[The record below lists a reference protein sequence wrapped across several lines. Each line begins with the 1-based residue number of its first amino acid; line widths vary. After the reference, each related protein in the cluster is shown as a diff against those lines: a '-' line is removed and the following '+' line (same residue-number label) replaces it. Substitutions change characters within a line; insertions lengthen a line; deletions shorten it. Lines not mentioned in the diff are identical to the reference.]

1 MNIKGEEEKR
11 MKMKMGK
18 KLGQR
23 IRDLILIIFAVLFL
37 LPLYWMLMLSVKES
51 GQAAGAP
58 WAVPEGLHFENFS
71 AAWQRINIPLLLKNS
86 FIYTTGALIIC
97 LVVSVMVAYA
107 ITRMRMKHAGL
118 VRMYFTTG
126 MLIPVSVLLI
136 PVYRLVM
143 GLGIKGTYWALILP
157 YAAFSM
163 SSTILMLCAFF
174 RSIPVEMEEAAAI
187 DGCSVYR
194 TFFSIMVPM
203 VKPALVTQGML
214 MYIDKWN
221 EYALASI
228 LAMGKAMRTIPLA
241 LDLFFGQFDL
251 TNWGEVGAA
260 VTITSVPA
268 IIVFI
273 FGNKKIEEAMVGTSG
288 LK

>member
-1 MNIKGEEEKR
+1 
-11 MKMKMGK
+11 MKMKIGK
-18 KLGQR
+18 KFGQR
-23 IRDLILIIFAVLFL
+23 VRDIILIIFGIMFL
-37 LPLYWMLMLSVKES
+37 LPLYWMLILSVKDA
-51 GQAAGAP
+51 GQAAGDP
-58 WAVPEGLHFENFS
+58 WGLPQGLHFENYP
-71 AAWQRINIPLLLKNS
+71 AAWERIDIPMLLKNS
-86 FIYTTGALIIC
+86 FIYTAGALVIC
-97 LVVSVMVAYA
+97 LTVSVMIAYA
-107 ITRMRMKHAGL
+107 ITRMRMKHANAM
-118 VRMYFTTG
+118 RMYFTMG
-126 MLIPVSVLLI
+126 MLIPVSVLMI

-163 SSTILMLCAFF
+163 ASAILMICAFF

-194 TFFSIMVPM
+194 TFVSIMVPM

-214 MYIDKWN
+214 MYINNWN
-221 EYALASI
+221 EYALASV
-228 LAMGKAMRTIPLA
+228 LAIGKEMRTIPLA

-260 VTITSVPA
+260 VTITSLPA

-273 FGNKKIEEAMVGTSG
+273 FCNRQIEQAMVGSSG

>member
-1 MNIKGEEEKR
+1 
-11 MKMKMGK
+11 MKMKIGK
-18 KLGQR
+18 KFGQR
-23 IRDLILIIFAVLFL
+23 VRDVILIVFGIMFL
-37 LPLYWMLMLSVKES
+37 LPLYWMLMLSVKDA
-51 GQAAGAP
+51 GQAAGDP
-58 WAVPEGLHFENFS
+58 WGIPQGLHFENYP
-71 AAWQRINIPLLLKNS
+71 AAWERIDIPMLLKNS
-86 FIYTTGALIIC
+86 FIYTAGALVIC
-97 LVVSVMVAYA
+97 LTVSVMIAYA
-107 ITRMRMKHAGL
+107 ITRMRMKHANAM
-118 VRMYFTTG
+118 RMYFTMG
-126 MLIPVSVLLI
+126 MLIPVSVLMI

-163 SSTILMLCAFF
+163 ASAILMICAFF

-194 TFFSIMVPM
+194 TFVSIMVPM

-214 MYIDKWN
+214 MYINNWN
-221 EYALASI
+221 EYALASV
-228 LAMGKAMRTIPLA
+228 LAIGKEMRTIPLA

-260 VTITSVPA
+260 VTITSLPA

-273 FGNKKIEEAMVGTSG
+273 FCNRQIEQAMVGSSG

>member
-1 MNIKGEEEKR
+1 
-11 MKMKMGK
+11 MKMKIGK
-18 KLGQR
+18 KFGQR
-23 IRDLILIIFAVLFL
+23 VRDIILIIFGIMFL
-37 LPLYWMLMLSVKES
+37 LPLYWMLILSVKDA
-51 GQAAGAP
+51 GQAAGDP
-58 WAVPEGLHFENFS
+58 WGIPQGLHFENYP
-71 AAWQRINIPLLLKNS
+71 AAWERIDIPMLLKNS
-86 FIYTTGALIIC
+86 FIYTAGALVIC
-97 LVVSVMVAYA
+97 LTVSVMIAYA
-107 ITRMRMKHAGL
+107 ITRMRMKHANAM
-118 VRMYFTTG
+118 RMYFTMG
-126 MLIPVSVLLI
+126 MLIPVSVLMI

-163 SSTILMLCAFF
+163 ASAILMICAFF

-194 TFFSIMVPM
+194 TFVSIMVPM

-214 MYIDKWN
+214 MYINNWN
-221 EYALASI
+221 EYALASV
-228 LAMGKAMRTIPLA
+228 LAIGKEMRTIPLA

-260 VTITSVPA
+260 VTITSLPA

-273 FGNKKIEEAMVGTSG
+273 FCNRQIEQAMVGSSG

>member
-1 MNIKGEEEKR
+1 M
-11 MKMKMGK
+11 
-18 KLGQR
+18 
-23 IRDLILIIFAVLFL
+23 
-37 LPLYWMLMLSVKES
+37 
-51 GQAAGAP
+51 
-58 WAVPEGLHFENFS
+58 
-71 AAWQRINIPLLLKNS
+71 KNS
-86 FIYTTGALIIC
+86 FIYTAGALVIC
-97 LVVSVMVAYA
+97 LTVSVMIAYA
-107 ITRMRMKHAGL
+107 ITRMRMKHANA
-118 VRMYFTTG
+118 VRMYFTIG
-126 MLIPVSVLLI
+126 MLIPVSVLMI

-163 SSTILMLCAFF
+163 ASAILMICAFF
-174 RSIPVEMEEAAAI
+174 RSIPVEMEEAAAM

-194 TFFSIMVPM
+194 TFVSIMVPM

-214 MYIDKWN
+214 MYINNWN
-221 EYALASI
+221 EYALASV
-228 LAMGKAMRTIPLA
+228 LAIGKDMRTIPLA

-260 VTITSVPA
+260 VTITSLPA

-273 FGNKKIEEAMVGTSG
+273 FCNRQIEQAMTGSSG